1 MKINNYMVNDMRV
14 YLNELRTNIKIIT
27 DGSEL
32 FIIPNP
38 PENPAL
44 IKENEEILKGYQT
57 GEFKDMNVDEFIKGY
72 QNSKKI

>member
-1 MKINNYMVNDMRV
+1 MRV
-14 YLNELRTNIKIIT
+14 YLNELRTNIEIIT

-38 PENPAL
+38 PENPDL
-44 IKENEEILKGYQT
+44 IKKNEEILKGYQT
-57 GEFKDMNVDEFIKGY
+57 GKFEDMSVDEFIKGY

>member
-1 MKINNYMVNDMRV
+1 MRV

-57 GEFKDMNVDEFIKGY
+57 GKFEDMNVNEFIKGY
-72 QNSKKI
+72 QIVKRFD

>member
-1 MKINNYMVNDMRV
+1 MVNNMHV

-38 PENPAL
+38 PENPDL
-44 IKENEEILKGYQT
+44 TKENEKILKRYQT
-57 GEFKDMNVDEFIKGY
+57 GEFEDMNVDEFIKGY